1 MCIIPAYAPEE
12 PLGGHLS
19 ASVVHRA
26 SALARRSLSA
36 LQVAANFLTSK
47 LCTS

>member
-26 SALARRSLSA
+26 SVLARRSLSA

-47 LCTS
+47 FCTS